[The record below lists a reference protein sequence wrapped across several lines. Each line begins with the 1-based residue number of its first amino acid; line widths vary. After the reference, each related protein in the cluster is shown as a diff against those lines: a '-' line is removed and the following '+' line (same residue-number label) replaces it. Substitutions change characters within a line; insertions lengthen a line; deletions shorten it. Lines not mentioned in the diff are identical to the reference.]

1 MTVSAVDIGSNS
13 VRLLTVDAQG
23 VEIRREVEVTALAR
37 GVDAAGLLSEESV
50 AATERTLSEFAALIE
65 SDRSGRVGIV
75 ATSAS
80 RDATNGAEVMGRFER
95 ILGVA
100 PEIIGGGREA
110 SLAFAGAT
118 ARMPAG
124 THVVVDIGGGSTE
137 IIKGSE
143 GIQWAHSY
151 DIGSVRLTD
160 RAQLL
165 HPMSA
170 SGVASAR
177 EAAHRVLSSPRPEVT
192 AASIIGVAG
201 TFTSIAAIML
211 DLAEYDRAKV
221 HHTLLSLKDIEDTV
235 DRLASMTLSDVAAIP
250 ALDPKR
256 APAILG
262 GSIVAAATMSALSAT
277 TVIVS
282 EHDLLDGL
290 AAELL
295 SEAEGPESG
304 VSR

>member
-1 MTVSAVDIGSNS
+1 MTVSAIDIGSNS

-23 VEIRREVEVTALAR
+23 AEIRKEVEVTALAR
-37 GVDAAGLLSEESV
+37 GVDAAGLLSEAAV
-50 AATERTLSEFAALIE
+50 VATERTLSKFAALIE
-65 SDRSGRVGIV
+65 SDGSDRVGIV

-80 RDATNGAEVMGRFER
+80 RDATNGAEVMARLER

-118 ARMPAG
+118 AHMPVG

-137 IIKGSE
+137 VIKGSDA
-143 GIQWAHSY
+143 IQWAHSY

-160 RAQLL
+160 RGQMG
-165 HPMSA
+165 HPMPRA
-170 SGVASAR
+170 GLATAR
-177 EAAHRVLSSPRPEVT
+177 QAADVVLSTPRPEVKSD
-192 AASIIGVAG
+192 SIIGVAG
-201 TFTSIAAIML
+201 TFTSIAAIVL
-211 DLAEYDRAKV
+211 ELAEYDRTKV
-221 HHTLLSLKDIEDTV
+221 HLAELSLEDIEGTV

-250 ALDPKR
+250 SLDPKR

-262 GSIVAAATMSALSAT
+262 GTIVAAATMSALSST
-277 TVIVS
+277 TVTVS

-295 SEAEGPESG
+295 TEG
-304 VSR
+304 

>member
-1 MTVSAVDIGSNS
+1 MTVTAIDIGSNS

-23 VEIRREVEVTALAR
+23 VEIRREVEVTGLAR
-37 GVDAAGLLSEESV
+37 GVDAAGVLAEPSV
-50 AATERTLSEFAALIE
+50 MATERVLARFADRIA
-65 SDRSGRVGIV
+65 SDGSQRVGIV

-80 RDATNGAEVMGRFER
+80 RDATNGAEVMARFER

-110 SLAFAGAT
+110 ALAFAGAAAHRPT
-118 ARMPAG
+118 SA
-124 THVVVDIGGGSTE
+124 HVVVDIGGGSTE

-143 GIQWAHSY
+143 SIQWAHSY

-160 RAQLL
+160 RAELH
-165 HPMSA
+165 HPMSEA
-170 SGVASAR
+170 GMASAR
-177 EAAHRVLSSPRPEVT
+177 QAAAVVLSTPQPEVE
-192 AASIIGVAG
+192 AESIIGVAG
-201 TFTSIAAIML
+201 TFTSVAAIAL
-211 DLAEYDRAKV
+211 GLAEYDRAKV
-221 HHTLLSLKDIEDTV
+221 HHTELSLEDIEGTA
-235 DRLASMTLSDVAAIP
+235 DRLASMTLNEVAAIP
-250 ALDPKR
+250 SLDPRR

-262 GSIVAAATMSALSAT
+262 GTIVAAATMAALSAT

-295 SEAEGPESG
+295 EE
-304 VSR
+304 V